1 MSSFLLAVLSGFGFF
16 STIPVGI
23 TMEGLDEFM
32 KRVYLFTF
40 VGSVLGLIIGA
51 FAFVFETL
59 FPPQISAILII
70 ASIYYFTGLN
80 HLDGL
85 ADFGDGVTAH
95 GSLEKK
101 IKAMKDVSL
110 GIGGAAYCCAA
121 IIALYATI
129 SALQNEVMSL
139 SGAGTNAAL
148 FIFAAM
154 FVSEISAKQ
163 AMLTIATFGKPIHEG
178 LGSMA
183 MNNTTIPKFLIG
195 LVFGGV
201 VCTLAFCF
209 IGLGTVGILAFV
221 SSIVSALVIL
231 NITNRHF
238 GGVNGDGIGTTNE
251 VGRIISLIVI
261 TVSLAL
267 VNEMEGSF
275 WALAWR
281 T

>member
-1 MSSFLLAVLSGFGFF
+1 MSSFLLAVRSGFGFL

-23 TMEGLDEFM
+23 TMEGFDELM
-32 KRVYLFTF
+32 KRMYLFTF
-40 VGSVLGLIIGA
+40 IGSVLGFIIGA
-51 FAFVFETL
+51 FAFVFEAF

-70 ASIYYFTGLN
+70 VSIYYFTGLN

-121 IIALYATI
+121 LIALYATI
-129 SALQNEVMSL
+129 SALQKEVVLLDGVAGLNASL
-139 SGAGTNAAL
+139 V
-148 FIFAAM
+148 IFASM
-154 FVSEISAKQ
+154 FVSEVSAKQ

-183 MNNTTIPKFLIG
+183 MENTTIPKFLIG
-195 LVFGGV
+195 LAFGGV
-201 VCTLAFCF
+201 VCTLAFSL
-209 IGLGTVGILAFV
+209 IGFGTVAILAFA
-221 SSIVSALVIL
+221 SSTFSALVIL

-238 GGVNGDGIGTTNE
+238 GGVNGDGIGTANE
-251 VGRIISLIVI
+251 VGRLIALIFI
-261 TVSLAL
+261 TLAL
-267 VNEMEGSF
+267 GNGLGGIK
-275 WALAWR
+275 WTLL
-281 T
+281 